1 MKKLLLLSF
10 GLFLINNI
18 ANAQAFNETF
28 ENYSIGDL
36 AGKGNWVPNPKYPG
50 VSIKIEDFGAANGG
64 KVARINPGGSAGD
77 GPVMP
82 FNNSSLDLAKNGMGT
97 IYVSFLVKFN
107 VLPTNANGSYFF
119 YLADMSA
126 NPLNT
131 DGRGRI
137 YTKPDPGASGK
148 FAFGAIA
155 SSNSVNDM
163 AWTPYNYEI
172 GKTYLIIEKYE
183 KKLGTST
190 SGPDQVSLWVYAQS
204 DSQSSTETT
213 PIATNSAESIVS
225 KKDIQGIG
233 FRTMETSY
241 DIVVDNIKADLSW
254 ANVLTAVV
262 SLPVQ
267 LTSFSGQKQSN
278 HIQLNWTTASEQ
290 GNSHFEVLRSE
301 NGKNFHVLTTV
312 SGKGTTTQISNY
324 SYIDANP
331 LPGTNYYQLRQV
343 DYDGKSEKSD
353 IIVVKSTLETTTA
366 MSVSVPSD
374 QDYIKL
380 FIFST
385 VNEAAEVH
393 INGVLGN
400 HIASQKIHLTK
411 GENVVQVPVKAANG
425 IYLANLVSET
435 QHIRAKFVK

>member
-1 MKKLLLLSF
+1 MKKILLLSF

-137 YTKPDPGASGK
+137 YAKPDPGASGK

-172 GKTYLIIEKYE
+172 GKTYL
-183 KKLGTST
+183 
-190 SGPDQVSLWVYAQS
+190 
-204 DSQSSTETT
+204 
-213 PIATNSAESIVS
+213 
-225 KKDIQGIG
+225 
-233 FRTMETSY
+233 
-241 DIVVDNIKADLSW
+241 
-254 ANVLTAVV
+254 
-262 SLPVQ
+262 
-267 LTSFSGQKQSN
+267 
-278 HIQLNWTTASEQ
+278 
-290 GNSHFEVLRSE
+290 
-301 NGKNFHVLTTV
+301 
-312 SGKGTTTQISNY
+312 
-324 SYIDANP
+324 
-331 LPGTNYYQLRQV
+331 
-343 DYDGKSEKSD
+343 
-353 IIVVKSTLETTTA
+353 
-366 MSVSVPSD
+366 
-374 QDYIKL
+374 
-380 FIFST
+380 
-385 VNEAAEVH
+385 
-393 INGVLGN
+393 
-400 HIASQKIHLTK
+400 
-411 GENVVQVPVKAANG
+411 
-425 IYLANLVSET
+425 
-435 QHIRAKFVK
+435 